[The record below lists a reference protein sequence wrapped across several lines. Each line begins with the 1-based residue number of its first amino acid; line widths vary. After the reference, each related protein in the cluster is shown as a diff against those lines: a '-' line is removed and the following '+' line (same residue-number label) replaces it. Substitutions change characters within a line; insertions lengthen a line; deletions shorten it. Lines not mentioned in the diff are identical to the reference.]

1 MKKNKSIK
9 NKTMFY
15 VGIILIIVNVILMAG
30 NFMGDST
37 SPIILATMG
46 IVFIGASKF
55 RPLK

>member
-1 MKKNKSIK
+1 
-9 NKTMFY
+9 MFY

>member
-1 MKKNKSIK
+1 MKKDKSIK
-9 NKTMFY
+9 NKAMFY
-15 VGIILIIVNVILMAG
+15 VGIVLIVVNVILMAG

-37 SPIILATMG
+37 SPIILAIMG